1 MGRMVQRNINLVAVN
16 RYQSH
21 CRGNVQ
27 IDTKNADRIL
37 AQDPQKLPLCIVF
50 HNLCQR
56 RFTQARSFRDGWDL
70 DLCGSRRNMRV

>member
-21 CRGNVQ
+21 CRDNVQ
-27 IDTKNADRIL
+27 IDTENADRLL

-50 HNLCQR
+50 HNL
-56 RFTQARSFRDGWDL
+56 
-70 DLCGSRRNMRV
+70 

>member
-1 MGRMVQRNINLVAVN
+1 MGTELRLNKSSFQKRIAGPPVSCRRSGMGRMVQRNINLVAVN

-37 AQDPQKLPLCIVF
+37 AQDPQKLPLC
-50 HNLCQR
+50 R
-56 RFTQARSFRDGWDL
+56 GTPS
-70 DLCGSRRNMRV
+70 